1 MPNKQTL
8 GVIVPFYNEE
18 NFLEESVLRLIEV
31 KIINQIILVDD
42 CSNDKSFDIANDLS
56 KRFNHIEVVKNGKN
70 TGKGG
75 AVKYGLNSIE
85 TEYVFIHDADL
96 EYFPSDV
103 VEMYQLIQKDPNSLV
118 LGSRTIGD
126 KKRKN
131 IYFWTYFGNKLFSLF
146 FSFLNNYKISDIASC
161 YWLIKSDTLRALDLQ
176 ENEFEIEVEVLS
188 KFLKLNHKIHEV
200 PISYEART
208 YRNGKKI
215 KFKDAV
221 SIFLKI
227 LKYRK

>member
-42 CSNDKSFDIANDLS
+42 FSNDKSFDIANDLS
-56 KRFNHIEVVKNGKN
+56 KRFNHIEVVKNSEN

>member
-18 NFLEESVLRLIEV
+18 NFLEESILRLIEV

-56 KRFNHIEVVKNGKN
+56 KRFNHIEVLKNSEN

-75 AVKYGLNSIE
+75 AVRHGLNSIK

-96 EYFPSDV
+96 EYFPFDV
-103 VEMYQLIQKDPNSLV
+103 KEMYQLIQKEPNSLV

-131 IYFWTYFGNKLFSLF
+131 IYFWTYFGNKLFSSF

>member
-8 GVIVPFYNEE
+8 GAIVPFYNEE

-96 EYFPSDV
+96 EYFPSV
-103 VEMYQLIQKDPNSLV
+103 LHLLEQYFTSFHTFSHFFLQIKGLLQTIQILLGKCSFFTPLILSLY
-118 LGSRTIGD
+118 G
-126 KKRKN
+126 
-131 IYFWTYFGNKLFSLF
+131 
-146 FSFLNNYKISDIASC
+146 
-161 YWLIKSDTLRALDLQ
+161 
-176 ENEFEIEVEVLS
+176 
-188 KFLKLNHKIHEV
+188 
-200 PISYEART
+200 
-208 YRNGKKI
+208 
-215 KFKDAV
+215 
-221 SIFLKI
+221 
-227 LKYRK
+227 